1 MTGNVGDV
9 GVARLGAR
17 LVSRVRRPAFGG
29 RDPIRI
35 VGAAVVCAALL
46 ARAATS
52 SAAFRG
58 AVSRGRV
65 RAVLV
70 TLVVSLGL
78 VVVATPANAFVYW
91 TNNSSGTIGRANLDG
106 TGVNQSF
113 ITGAYLVPGSRALAT
128 IRCCRRS
135 AQPRDDLAPQTS
147 RLPLFAVMRVPE

>member
-58 AVSRGRV
+58 AVSRG
-65 RAVLV
+65 
-70 TLVVSLGL
+70 
-78 VVVATPANAFVYW
+78 
-91 TNNSSGTIGRANLDG
+91 
-106 TGVNQSF
+106 
-113 ITGAYLVPGSRALAT
+113 AYA
-128 IRCCRRS
+128 RS
-135 AQPRDDLAPQTS
+135 
-147 RLPLFAVMRVPE
+147 